1 MRRALARARSA
12 PWRTPPTAF
21 RCAHTPATGGEA
33 WNRVVFGTSEPPAVL
48 RRYDVDGLRV
58 ELVEQSGALGR
69 VSIDGEVAFE
79 GISFVLRDEAWG
91 TTPLVLSGAPEVRA
105 LAAAAD
111 SAAGLRIQ
119 CTAWANALR
128 VDTTIDLRGGAAPSV
143 DVRARATH
151 EAAAPLLTARAGFVL
166 LHSLRSSAGRPV
178 QLGTTAAAGGGGA
191 PEERRFPALDGIDG
205 QQPLQDISWLRYGIG
220 PPLLPPAA
228 PAAAAAA
235 ATAAP
240 AEEQRFAHSVLC
252 ELDGGVWDGARQGF
266 EMEDQRLWTDASFK
280 TYVRPLA
287 WRWPYSIEAGEEVE
301 QSVRLTFEP
310 PAQQQ
315 GNTGG
320 GGGVGDGGGVG
331 GGGGGG
337 TCATARVAGDN
348 ARRQPG
354 CVSLTLAPWPTGVAA
369 TMPAIAMGLSA
380 ADTLALQRCAQATGG
395 GRQAAAWPSMAA
407 NLAGVQ
413 ALTCTVRMD
422 DASEDCA
429 ATMRALQAVRSG
441 PLCTFVGGGAADDA
455 GMAAPRVHLEVVLP
469 LCAAGGDSGGDGQLE
484 WELCHVARCAR
495 NAGLLPRAAHPT
507 RHHDAAAGAP
517 PPIEA
522 VTVVWEDELSTSAVD
537 DIFLPEL
544 VDFAALRAERS
555 ARARRTLRAARRAF
569 GESVQLGA
577 GALLGFTELRRWGL
591 CDAADTPAAT
601 GGGSPPP
608 YDFVTHTTT
617 AIVHDADDRAV
628 MLTTS
633 ALPHVGASV
642 AAMCGSTAGRAGLP
656 LPYRVGPSAI
666 GMRFNPWGVQDT
678 APLRL
683 RGDGLAGADD
693 GALPC
698 GSDDDVRRT
707 AMVHGDPRQS
717 GLFGAAFTVAYVARL
732 AGSRHGGGGAPH
744 PALRSIA
751 LGDVLGPRGAFDLGA
766 AAAEGGGASSPVPRP
781 VAHVIGAAAAVAG
794 QPLLDV
800 RCSDAEA
807 AQAFATCAADGSV
820 SQVVVANTTND
831 ALRVDLGFADGVFAE
846 QLNAV
851 ATLDVEGWL
860 KGSGLS
866 LGEPLA
872 RDSEGRLALKL
883 GPYAVARIFR
893 SS

>member
-1 MRRALARARSA
+1 MR
-12 PWRTPPTAF
+12 TF
-21 RCAHTPATGGEA
+21 
-33 WNRVVFGTSEPPAVL
+33 
-48 RRYDVDGLRV
+48 DVDGLSV

-91 TTPLVLSGAPEVRA
+91 TTPLILSGAPEVRA
-105 LAAAAD
+105 LAAAAG

-166 LHSLRSSAGRPV
+166 LHSLRGSVGRPV
-178 QLGTTAAAGGGGA
+178 QLGTTAEAAEAAEAAEGGGSGA
-191 PEERRFPALDGIDG
+191 LEERRFPPLDGIDG
-205 QQPLQDISWLRYGIG
+205 QQPMQDISWLRYGIG

-228 PAAAAAA
+228 AAAAAA
-235 ATAAP
+235 ATAAAAAP
-240 AEEQRFAHSVLC
+240 AGEQRFAQSVLC

-287 WRWPYSIEAGEEVE
+287 WRWPYSIGAGERLE
-301 QSVRLTFEP
+301 QRVRLTFEP
-310 PAQQQ
+310 AQQ
-315 GNTGG
+315 GCGD
-320 GGGVGDGGGVG
+320 GDGGGADGGGRGDRGGEGGGDG
-331 GGGGGG
+331 GGGD
-337 TCATARVAGDN
+337 TCAATRAASDS

-354 CVSLTLAPWPTGVAA
+354 CVSLTLAPWPKGVAA

-380 ADTLALQRCAQATGG
+380 ADTLALQRCAQTTGD

-413 ALTCTVRMD
+413 ALTCTIRMD
-422 DASEDCA
+422 DATEDCA

-441 PLCTFVGGGAADDA
+441 PLCTFAGSGAAGNA

-469 LCAAGGDSGGDGQLE
+469 LRAAGGDSGGDGQLE
-484 WELCHVARCAR
+484 WELGHVARCAR
-495 NAGLLPRAAHPT
+495 NAGLLPRAAHST

-522 VTVVWEDELSTSAVD
+522 VTVVWEDELRTSAVD
-537 DIFLPEL
+537 DIFLPEP
-544 VDFAALRAERS
+544 VDFAALRAARS
-555 ARARRTLRAARRAF
+555 ARARRTLRAARHAF
-569 GESVQLGA
+569 GEPVQLGA
-577 GALLGFTELRRWGL
+577 GALLGFAELRRWGL
-591 CDAADTPAAT
+591 CDAGTPTAT

-608 YDFVTHTTT
+608 YDFVTHTTA

-642 AAMCGSTAGRAGLP
+642 AAMCGRAAGLP
-656 LPYRVGPSAI
+656 PYRVGPSAI
-666 GMRFNPWGVQDT
+666 GMRFNPWGVQNT
-678 APLRL
+678 APLPL
-683 RGDGLAGADD
+683 RGDGLADADGGAC
-693 GALPC
+693 GA
-698 GSDDDVRRT
+698 DDDVRRT

-717 GLFGAAFTVAYVARL
+717 GLFGAAFTAAYVARL

-751 LGDVLGPRGAFDLGA
+751 LGDVLGPRGAFDLDA
-766 AAAEGGGASSPVPRP
+766 ATAEGGGPSSPVPRP
-781 VAHVIGAAAAVAG
+781 IAHVIGAAAAVAG

-800 RCSDAEA
+800 RYSDAEA

-846 QLNAV
+846 HLDAV

-872 RDSEGRLALKL
+872 RDSEGCLALEL